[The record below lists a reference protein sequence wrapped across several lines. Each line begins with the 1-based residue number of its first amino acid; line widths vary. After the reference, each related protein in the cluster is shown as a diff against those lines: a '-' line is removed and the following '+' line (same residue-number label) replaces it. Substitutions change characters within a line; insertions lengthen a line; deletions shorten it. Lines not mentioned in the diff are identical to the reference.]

1 MKSVYLDNA
10 ATSFPKPDSVYSAV
24 MDVLRTGGSPGR
36 GNYQQSADA
45 GRLVFE
51 TREALAEIFN
61 ASSSDRFIFTANAT
75 MAINQALFGLLKS
88 GDRVVTTMVEHN
100 AVTRPLRE
108 LQNRGVSVVK
118 VAADSKSGIVSE
130 SALQQACLSAPTRLL
145 VVNHCS
151 NVIGS
156 IQPISRL
163 GRWCHEHDILFMLD
177 GAQSAGILPID
188 LQSLDVDLFA
198 APGHKGLLG
207 PQGTGFLYIK
217 EGLELIPLIFG
228 GTGANSHADTQ
239 PQALPER
246 LESGT
251 LNLPG
256 LAGLLAAIQF
266 LLKTG
271 VSQVR
276 AREIALIDKIITGLS
291 SMENVK
297 IYGPEDASIRGGAVS
312 FNIANQDPSEVGFFL
327 DQQAHI
333 SVRVGLHCA
342 PDAHRTIGT
351 YPTGTV
357 RVSPGYFTTDEEIEV
372 LLSAIQKLNDTTLS
386 SSGA

>member
-1 MKSVYLDNA
+1 
-10 ATSFPKPDSVYSAV
+10 
-24 MDVLRTGGSPGR
+24 
-36 GNYQQSADA
+36 
-45 GRLVFE
+45 
-51 TREALAEIFN
+51 
-61 ASSSDRFIFTANAT
+61 
-75 MAINQALFGLLKS
+75 
-88 GDRVVTTMVEHN
+88 
-100 AVTRPLRE
+100 
-108 LQNRGVSVVK
+108 
-118 VAADSKSGIVSE
+118 
-130 SALQQACLSAPTRLL
+130 
-145 VVNHCS
+145 
-151 NVIGS
+151 
-156 IQPISRL
+156 
-163 GRWCHEHDILFMLD
+163 MLD